1 MLELSV
7 VERRSLKSL
16 ETVIDKG
23 FSHFIE
29 VGTAL
34 KEISEKKL
42 YRENYRTFES
52 YVSKR
57 FEIQKAYAYKLMDAA
72 EVKKDLSPIGDK
84 IELPKNERQYR
95 ELAKLPNDAV
105 PEVWA
110 SVVET
115 CEEQGEFI
123 TAKRVKD
130 AVDVFRGEIVE
141 PEPEPEPAG
150 DPDAGKLLLQRTI
163 KTVEAIYKAINEIGE
178 HDQNFHRNKEEKLIK
193 ILNSLL
199 DLLND

>member
-23 FSHFIE
+23 LSHFIE

-57 FEIQKAYAYKLMDAA
+57 FEIQKAYAYRLIDAA

-141 PEPEPEPAG
+141 PEPEPEPAA

>member
-23 FSHFIE
+23 LSHFIE

-57 FEIQKAYAYKLMDAA
+57 FEIQKRHAYQLIAA
-72 EVKKDLSPIGDK
+72 VEVKEDLCAMAHK
-84 IELPKNERQYR
+84 MELPKNERQYR

-105 PEVWA
+105 SEVWT
-110 SVVET
+110 SVLET
-115 CEEQGEFI
+115 CEKQGEFV

-141 PEPEPEPAG
+141 PEPKPEQAA
-150 DPDAGKLLLQRTI
+150 DPDAGKLLLGRTI

>member
-23 FSHFIE
+23 LSHFIE

-34 KEISEKKL
+34 KEISENKL

-57 FEIQKAYAYKLMDAA
+57 FEIQKTHAYQLIAA
-72 EVKKDLSPIGDK
+72 VEVKEDLSAIADK
-84 IELPKNERQYR
+84 IELPKNEAQYR
-95 ELAKLPNDAV
+95 ELAKLPDDAV
-105 PEVWA
+105 SEVWT

-115 CEEQGEFI
+115 CEEQGEFV

-141 PEPEPEPAG
+141 PEPEPEQAA
-150 DPDAGKLLLQRTI
+150 DPDAGKLLLRRTI

-193 ILNSLL
+193 MLNSLL